1 MTLRRQSVLLAL
13 LTGTIGCNR
22 IDYPSGPLP
31 TAPPLPPLAE
41 PVSRAIEGRSV
52 LLFFDEQRL
61 VPLFCHDHGRRLLG
75 ADCAAL
81 LPTATG
87 GDLHL
92 SGGLVAQLGTVG
104 ESRCS
109 WKGTPLPSYA
119 TKNTSVG
126 SATATAALWSDTSY
140 PLLSSPPLPSEIMPR
155 TPSQQRGMKA
165 ACSQLAVAD
174 GSAPVVELVATW
186 NVDLDGD
193 GVRERLDELRCID
206 ERRLEVIGQSV
217 VVTAGRHP
225 ERTVP
230 MRAVTDKSSTVQ
242 PIAVADV
249 DSNGVPEVVIK
260 TASPDRIRIEL
271 GHLDGV
277 GLSPI
282 VEVECLVGQKNPPGR
297 VPARKP

>member
-13 LTGTIGCNR
+13 LSGMIGCNR

-61 VPLFCHDHGRRLLG
+61 VPIFCHDHGRRLFG
-75 ADCAAL
+75 ADCATL
-81 LPTATG
+81 LPTPAVV
-87 GDLHL
+87 DLRL
-92 SGGLVAQLGTVG
+92 SGGLVAQLGPAA
-104 ESRCS
+104 ESRCV
-109 WKGTPLPSYA
+109 WNGKALPSYA
-119 TKNTSVG
+119 VTGLG
-126 SATATAALWSDTSY
+126 SQLQTVTAALWSDTSY
-140 PLLSSPPLPSEIMPR
+140 PLLSSPPLPVEIQPR

-165 ACSQLAVAD
+165 ACAQLAVA
-174 GSAPVVELVATW
+174 GSPTQVELIETW

-206 ERRLEVIGQSV
+206 ERRQQVIGQSV

-230 MRAVTDKSSTVQ
+230 MRAVTDQSSTVQ

-260 TASPDRIRIEL
+260 TVSPDHTRFEL

-277 GLSPI
+277 GLSSL
-282 VEVECLVGQKNPPGR
+282 VEIECRPSQKKTPSQPPTVKR
-297 VPARKP
+297 